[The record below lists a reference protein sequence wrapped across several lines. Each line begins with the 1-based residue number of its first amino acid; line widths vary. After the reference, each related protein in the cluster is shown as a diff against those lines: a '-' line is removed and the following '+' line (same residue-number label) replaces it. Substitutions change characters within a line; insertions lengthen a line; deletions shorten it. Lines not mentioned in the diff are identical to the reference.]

1 MTAGAPKGL
10 GQIEGE
16 EVGKGHNRK
25 AGGREGKGDE
35 EDEEDEEDEYEDE
48 DEKEEEEEE
57 NRYKREIQGWK
68 RG

>member
-35 EDEEDEEDEYEDE
+35 EDEEDEDE
-48 DEKEEEEEE
+48 DEEEEEE
-57 NRYKREIQGWK
+57 NRYKRERQGWK